1 MKSIPHESAIKH
13 VTGEAVYVDDILVSE
28 QLLVGRVVYSPHAH
42 ARIKSFDL
50 NEAKKVPGVH
60 AVLSYKDIPGHN
72 QMGPVVK
79 DELCLAESEVI
90 CVGQA
95 MFLIAAETADQ
106 CREAEKRIKIE
117 FELLEPIL
125 TIEKAIEKNSL
136 LGPPARPQSGGPARI
151 ERGDVE
157 AMLRSVPNVVE
168 GVLHTGAQEHWY
180 LESQVCLCVPG
191 EEKEMQVYSSTQH
204 PSETQALIAE
214 VLGLGKNEVVV
225 EVRRMGGAFGGK
237 ETQANHTACWAALLA
252 WATKRPVKIR
262 LFRDDDMIM
271 TGKRHRFLSKYRVG
285 FDDDGNILVADFELN
300 SDGGCATDLSFA
312 IMQRA
317 MLHVD
322 NAYYIPNLRVVG
334 RVWKTNLPSNT
345 AFRGFGGP
353 QGMAVIEQVV
363 DRIARTLGKDAAEIR
378 KHNFYGLDGSTAS
391 SASDSTE
398 LVEVSAEP
406 LTAGSRNTTHYEQV
420 VENNRIHMIYDQ
432 LIESSDYWKRRKEI
446 DEFNAENEFYKKGM
460 AMTPVKF
467 GISFTTSFLN
477 QAGALVLIYK
487 DGTILVNHGGTEMGQ
502 GLHTKMQQ
510 VAAAEFGVSVNRVKV
525 NATNTSKVPNTSATA
540 ASAGTDLNGMAVK
553 NACDILKTRIAEAI
567 TQIWKEKHSSN
578 PRLRPQQSANLESET
593 NDSGGQATLQQSI
606 IFENDYIIDSA
617 HPDRRIAFADAMSLL
632 HVRQVPLS
640 TTGFYRTPG
649 IGWDKEK
656 GRGKPFYYFAFG
668 MAATEVLVDILTG
681 HHTLLRTD
689 ILHDVG
695 DSLNLMIDLGQVE
708 GGYIQGN
715 GWVTTEE
722 IKWDEKGNLMTH
734 SPDTYKIPSVQ
745 DIPKDF
751 RVKLLEGVPNP
762 GTIRKSKA
770 VAEPPLMLALST
782 WLAIK
787 DAISAVGNHEFEPEF
802 SLPATN
808 EVIVLSSDQLTKKLA
823 HKKQSEFAA
832 SK

>member
-1 MKSIPHESAIKH
+1 MKSTAIPHESARLH
-13 VTGEAVYVDDILVSE
+13 VTGEAVYVDDILVSQ

-50 NEAKKVPGVH
+50 SEAKKVPGVH
-60 AVLSYKDIPGHN
+60 AVLCYRDIPGHN

-79 DELCLAESEVI
+79 DEVCLAEDKVV

-95 MFLIAAETADQ
+95 MFLIAAETEDQ
-106 CREAEKRIKIE
+106 CLEAERLITLE
-117 FELLEPIL
+117 YEPLEPIL
-125 TIEKAIEKNSL
+125 TIEQAIEKNSL
-136 LGPPARPQSGGPARI
+136 MGPPAKI
-151 ERGDVE
+151 ERGNVE
-157 AMLRSVPNVVE
+157 AALKSSPHVLRGE
-168 GVLHTGAQEHWY
+168 LRTGAQEHWY
-180 LESQVCLCVPG
+180 LESQVCLCIPG
-191 EEKEMQVYSSTQH
+191 EGRETNVFSSTQH

-214 VLGLGKNEVVV
+214 LLGIGKHEVVV

-237 ETQANHTACWAALLA
+237 ETQANHTACWAALLC

-271 TGKRHRFLSKYRVG
+271 TGKRHRFLSKYEAG
-285 FDDDGNILVADFELN
+285 FDDDGMLHAVKIELN

-322 NAYYIPNLRVVG
+322 NAYYIPNLSVVG

-353 QGMAVIEQVV
+353 QGMAVMETII
-363 DRIARTLGKDAAEIR
+363 DCIARYLSAKGGKKDPAEIR
-378 KHNFYGLDGSTAS
+378 HKNFYGID
-391 SASDSTE
+391 
-398 LVEVSAEP
+398 
-406 LTAGSRNTTHYEQV
+406 SRNTTHYEQM
-420 VENNRIHMIYDQ
+420 VENNRLYMIYDQ
-432 LIESSDYWKRRKEI
+432 LIESSEYWKRRKEVN
-446 DEFNAENEFYKKGM
+446 EFNAANEFYKKGL
-460 AMTPVKF
+460 AITPVKF

-477 QAGALVLIYK
+477 QAGALVLVYK

-502 GLHTKMQQ
+502 GLHTKIQQ
-510 VAAAEFGVSVNRVKV
+510 VAVAEFGVSLERVKV

-540 ASAGTDLNGMAVK
+540 ASAGADLNGMAVK
-553 NACDILKTRIAEAI
+553 NAIDKLKSRIAEAI
-567 TQIWKEKHSSN
+567 AVIFTEKNANAPSHKE
-578 PRLRPQQSANLESET
+578 
-593 NDSGGQATLQQSI
+593 DI
-606 IFENDYIIDSA
+606 VFENDVIFDSK
-617 HPDRRIAFADAMSLL
+617 HPDREIAFAEAMPLL

-640 TTGFYRTPG
+640 ATGFYRTPT
-649 IGWDKEK
+649 IGWDKTT
-656 GRGKPFYYFAFG
+656 GRGKPFYYYAFG
-668 MAATEVLVDILTG
+668 MAVTEVLLDVLTG
-681 HHTLLRTD
+681 HHSILRTD
-689 ILHDVG
+689 ILHDAG
-695 DSLNLMIDLGQVE
+695 DSLNPRIDIGQVE

-722 IKWDEKGNLMTH
+722 IKWDDRGNLMTH

-751 RVKLLEGVPNP
+751 KVALLQGVPNP
-762 GTIRKSKA
+762 NTIRRSKA

-787 DAISAVGNHEFEPEF
+787 DAVSAIANHEFEPEF

-808 EVIVLSSDQLTKKLA
+808 EVILLSIEKMKKKMTKKEMEELIA
-823 HKKQSEFAA
+823 KG
-832 SK
+832 

>member
-1 MKSIPHESAIKH
+1 MATQHNKTPHESARLH
-13 VTGEAVYVDDILVSE
+13 VSGEAVYVDDILVNE

-50 NEAKKVPGVH
+50 TEAKKVSGVH
-60 AVLSYKDIPGHN
+60 AVLSFKDIPGRN

-79 DELCLAESEVI
+79 DEVCLAENEVV

-95 MFLIAAETADQ
+95 MCVIAAETEEQ
-106 CREAEKRIKIE
+106 CLEAEAKVKVV
-117 FELLEPIL
+117 FEPLEPIL
-125 TIEKAIEKNSL
+125 TIERAIEKKSL
-136 LGPPARPQSGGPARI
+136 MGPLAKI
-151 ERGDVE
+151 ERGSVDD
-157 AMLRSVPNVVE
+157 ALRSAPHCIE

-191 EEKEMQVYSSTQH
+191 EGREMFVYSSTQH
-204 PSETQALIAE
+204 PSETQALIAVLLGIGKHE
-214 VLGLGKNEVVV
+214 VQV

-252 WATKRPVKIR
+252 RATKQPVKIR
-262 LFRDDDMIM
+262 LFRDDDMKI
-271 TGKRHRFLSKYRVG
+271 TGKRHRFLTKYKAG
-285 FDDDGNILVADFELN
+285 FDDEGNLLAVDFELN

-322 NAYYIPNLRVVG
+322 NAYYMPNFRVTG

-353 QGMAVIEQVV
+353 QGMAAVETVI
-363 DRIARTLGKDAAEIR
+363 DRVARFLRKESAEIR
-378 KHNFYGLDGSTAS
+378 WKNFYGTD
-391 SASDSTE
+391 
-398 LVEVSAEP
+398 
-406 LTAGSRNTTHYEQV
+406 SRNTTHYEQV
-420 VENNRIHMIYDQ
+420 VEANRLPLIYDQ
-432 LIESSDYWKRRKEI
+432 LIKSSDYFKRREEVNTFNEKS
-446 DEFNAENEFYKKGM
+446 EFFKKGL
-460 AMTPVKF
+460 AITPVKF

-477 QAGALVLIYK
+477 QAGALVLVYK
-487 DGTILVNHGGTEMGQ
+487 DGTVLVNHGGTEMGQ

-510 VAAAEFGVSVNRVKV
+510 VAATELGISLERVKV
-525 NATNTSKVPNTSATA
+525 NATNTSKIPNTSATA

-553 NACDILKTRIAEAI
+553 NAIDILKGRISEAMA
-567 TQIWKEKHSSN
+567 QIWTEKN
-578 PRLRPQQSANLESET
+578 PDNPS
-593 NDSGGQATLQQSI
+593 LQQSI
-606 IFENDYIIDSA
+606 IFEDDTIIDSG
-617 HPDRRIAFADAMSLL
+617 HPDRRVGFAEAMPLL
-632 HVRQVPLS
+632 NIRQVPLS
-640 TTGFYRTPG
+640 ATGFYKTPA
-649 IGWDKEK
+649 IGWDKER

-668 MAATEVLVDILTG
+668 MAVTEVLVDVLTG
-681 HHTLLRTD
+681 HHTILRTD

-695 DSLNLMIDLGQVE
+695 DSINPQIDLGQVE

-722 IKWDEKGNLMTH
+722 VKWDDKGNLMTH

-751 RVKLLEGVPNP
+751 RVKLLGNAPNAAP
-762 GTIRKSKA
+762 TIRRSKA

-808 EVIVLSSDQLTKKLA
+808 EVIVLSVEQLRKKISA
-823 HKKQSEFAA
+823 KKSVTEHVFNN
-832 SK
+832 SSP

>member
-1 MKSIPHESAIKH
+1 MAERPKQIAHESARLH
-13 VTGEAVYVDDILVSE
+13 VSGEAVYVDDILVNK

-42 ARIKSFDL
+42 ARIKSFSL
-50 NEAKKVPGVH
+50 SEAKKVPGVH
-60 AVLSYKDIPGHN
+60 AVLSYQDIPGHN

-79 DELCLAESEVI
+79 DELCLAEGEVV

-95 MFLIAAETADQ
+95 MFLIAAETEEQ
-106 CREAEKRIKIE
+106 CLEAEKKIKVE
-117 FELLEPIL
+117 FEPLEPIL
-125 TIEKAIEKNSL
+125 TIERAIEKNSL
-136 LGPPARPQSGGPARI
+136 MGPPAKI
-151 ERGDVE
+151 ERGNVDEV
-157 AMLRSVPNVVE
+157 LRTAPHVIE

-180 LESQVCLCVPG
+180 LESQVCLCIPG
-191 EEKEMQVYSSTQH
+191 EGREMYVYSSTQH

-214 VLGLGKNEVVV
+214 LLGIGKHEVQV

-237 ETQANHTACWAALLA
+237 ETQANHTACWTALLA

-262 LFRDDDMIM
+262 LFRDDDMKI
-271 TGKRHRFLSKYRVG
+271 TGKRHRFLTKYRAG
-285 FDDDGNILVADFELN
+285 FDDEGNLLAVDFELN

-322 NAYYIPNLRVVG
+322 NAYYVPNFRVVG

-353 QGMAVIEQVV
+353 QGMAAIETVV
-363 DRIARTLGKDAAEIR
+363 DRIARFLKKDSAEIR
-378 KHNFYGLDGSTAS
+378 QKNFYGG
-391 SASDSTE
+391 
-398 LVEVSAEP
+398 
-406 LTAGSRNTTHYEQV
+406 GNRNTTHYEQV
-420 VENNRIHMIYDQ
+420 VETNRLPIIYDP
-432 LIESSDYWKRRKEI
+432 LIKSSDYRKRREEI
-446 DEFNAENEFYKKGM
+446 NKFNESNEFYKKGL
-460 AMTPVKF
+460 ALTPVKF

-477 QAGALVLIYK
+477 QAGALVLVYK
-487 DGTILVNHGGTEMGQ
+487 DGTVLVNHSGTEMGQ
-502 GLHTKMQQ
+502 GLHTKIQQ
-510 VAAAEFGVSVNRVKV
+510 IAAAEFGISIERVKV

-553 NACDILKTRIAEAI
+553 DAIGTLKARIAEALA
-567 TQIWKEKHSSN
+567 QIWTEKN
-578 PRLRPQQSANLESET
+578 PNTP
-593 NDSGGQATLQQSI
+593 TLPHSI
-606 IFENDYIIDSA
+606 IFANDQIIDSV
-617 HPDRRIAFADAMSLL
+617 HPDRRISFADAMPLL
-632 HVRQVPLS
+632 NVKQVPLS
-640 TTGFYRTPG
+640 ATGFYKTPT

-668 MAATEVLVDILTG
+668 MAVTEVLVDILTG
-681 HHTLLRTD
+681 RHTVLRTD

-695 DSLNLMIDLGQVE
+695 DSLNPQIDLGQIE

-722 IKWDEKGNLMTH
+722 VKWDEKGNLMTH

-751 RVKLLEGVPNP
+751 RVKLLENVPNAAP
-762 GTIRKSKA
+762 TIRRSKA

-787 DAISAVGNHEFEPEF
+787 DAISAVGNHEVEPEF

-808 EVIVLSSDQLTKKLA
+808 EVIVLSVEKLKNLISKKTVA
-823 HKKQSEFAA
+823 EAPQ
-832 SK
+832 